1 MTLGKRKHLEGSSPK
16 TKTFKQ
22 HQRSLDL
29 KKQITCRHCLC
40 LTPRSTEATCQSCG
54 KAYSD
59 EHEQKSDSD
68 SDIILISVV
77 RKKTKDG
84 ACEDAFKDAAVH
96 KPIVKAAKKNQKFA
110 MITSISLAGQAA
122 SPFCYEGRVAMT
134 PAMNSPHPT
143 IEFKDLVSQH
153 HGQKLEEGIF
163 SAYCLDPDWLGQFLP
178 ASTPM
183 IFATTKP
190 RDRDSASLPQMLQLN
205 PFITMIFP
213 PMPNSSFGCM
223 HIKLVI
229 LMYEN
234 RCRVAIPSANLIQFD
249 WETMENICYYQDF
262 PLAEKRAAVPDLFKK
277 TLSNLLGEM
286 MIPASSIQKLQKYDF
301 STAIGTLVISK
312 PGQSSRSDT
321 FVYGLHSLSR
331 AVASLEL
338 LPQPQ
343 QNPSIFCQ
351 SSSVGSLNQKWI
363 DEFMSSIA
371 GKSRD
376 EKVAGKMHLLFPT
389 LKTVQASNHGINGG
403 LSQASHLIDLGFLTF
418 SLSHVHM
425 CYFRRNSL
433 LPTEIVGSKNLSS
446 IHNA

>member
-1 MTLGKRKHLEGSSPK
+1 M
-16 TKTFKQ
+16 
-22 HQRSLDL
+22 
-29 KKQITCRHCLC
+29 
-40 LTPRSTEATCQSCG
+40 TPRSTEATCQSCG

-59 EHEQKSDSD
+59 EQKSDSD

-77 RKKTKDG
+77 RKKEKNGAAGENASKDSS
-84 ACEDAFKDAAVH
+84 KDAVPKA
-96 KPIVKAAKKNQKFA
+96 KLKAAKKDKEFA
-110 MITSISLAGQAA
+110 MITSISLADQAS

-153 HGQKLEEGIF
+153 PGQKLEEGIF

-183 IFATTKP
+183 IFATIKP
-190 RDRDSASLPQMLQLN
+190 RDSASLPHMLQLN

-229 LMYEN
+229 LMYES
-234 RCRVAIPSANLIQFD
+234 RCRVAIPSANLIQYD

-262 PLAEKRAAVPDLFKK
+262 PLVEKKAASPDLFKK
-277 TLSNLLGEM
+277 TLTNLLGEM
-286 MIPASSIQKLQKYDF
+286 MIPAHSIQKLQKYDF
-301 STAIGTLVISK
+301 SSAIGTLVISK

-338 LPQPQ
+338 LPNPQ

-376 EKVAGKMHLLFPT
+376 EKVAGKMHILFPT

-403 LSQASHLIDLGFLTF
+403 LSHALHLIDLGF
-418 SLSHVHM
+418 
-425 CYFRRNSL
+425 
-433 LPTEIVGSKNLSS
+433 
-446 IHNA
+446 